1 MMKNFMLQLRQ
12 CTIIGCSFLCVL
24 ISARSFFLAA
34 THSQGILRNLIFG
47 TLLLGLA
54 FAIFRQYRWALRLAA
69 AICLLV
75 VIFLPIGLFNP
86 FTAGDYMAAGKEP
99 PSVVQTLLWLIPLEA
114 LLLAIVFILDPRKKR
129 TDHEKS

>member
-1 MMKNFMLQLRQ
+1 MKNFQTQIRKF
-12 CTIIGCSFLCVL
+12 TIIGCSCLCVL
-24 ISARSFFLAA
+24 ISARSFFFAA
-34 THSQGILRNLIFG
+34 TRAQGLLRNLIFG
-47 TLLLGLA
+47 ALLLGLA

-75 VIFLPIGLFNP
+75 AVLLPIGLFNP

-114 LLLAIVFILDPRKKR
+114 LLLAVVFIIDPRKKR
-129 TDHEKS
+129 TNHEQS